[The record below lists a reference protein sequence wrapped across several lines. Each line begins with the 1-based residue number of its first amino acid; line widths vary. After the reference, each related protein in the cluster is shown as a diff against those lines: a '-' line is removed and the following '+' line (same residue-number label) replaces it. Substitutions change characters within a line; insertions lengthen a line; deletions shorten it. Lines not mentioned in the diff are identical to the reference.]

1 MFPCLTFQQSFHLI
15 LPELNRFMYMIHSVH
30 CAHLYAVVENASRS
44 PCSPVP
50 CVVAECCYSQKLT
63 WGTWSWCL
71 HTLCED
77 GSSRGQFTAPTAFW
91 TDPQRC
97 LSNCWPQRA
106 RKQSSTSYCRF
117 CCFPFPHP
125 ITMLQGQRYILSQ
138 LSEEENGR
146 GNVHPHKASCRHRNR
161 KNRSSWLF
169 LCTKPC
175 SSSSCPAHSCPATA
189 PSLEPWEE
197 GLDLLVFFPVREVM
211 LSRRAV
217 VGDFCWGGVRHC
229 FPSSSSDVEETSS
242 PIRIRSKLPSSTPFP
257 NHRPQGN
264 LPSAQ
269 QKHRS
274 ATWVGSFISKPDS

>member
-1 MFPCLTFQQSFHLI
+1 MFSCLTFQQSFHLI

-97 LSNCWPQRA
+97 LSNCWLQRA

-125 ITMLQGQRYILSQ
+125 ITLCSKDRDIFSLNCQKRRMKEATFTPTKQAAGTEIGKTEAHGY
-138 LSEEENGR
+138 
-146 GNVHPHKASCRHRNR
+146 
-161 KNRSSWLF
+161 SS
-169 LCTKPC
+169 
-175 SSSSCPAHSCPATA
+175 A
-189 PSLEPWEE
+189 PSLAPAAAV
-197 GLDLLVFFPVREVM
+197 LLT
-211 LSRRAV
+211 AV
-217 VGDFCWGGVRHC
+217 
-229 FPSSSSDVEETSS
+229 
-242 PIRIRSKLPSSTPFP
+242 LP
-257 NHRPQGN
+257 
-264 LPSAQ
+264 LPLL
-269 QKHRS
+269 
-274 ATWVGSFISKPDS
+274 